1 MTLEKIL
8 QDIPEL
14 GKITPDVMNAI
25 AIRMHG
31 EPLDMNKTW
40 SENSYDDLDSVE
52 MVMELEKELDIVIPD
67 HIAEHLFS
75 GDSKPPLFISFIRD
89 KKLNQL
95 GL

>member
-1 MTLEKIL
+1 MIEKIL
-8 QDIPEL
+8 QDMPEL

-31 EPLDMNKTW
+31 EPLDMSKTW
-40 SENSYDDLDSVE
+40 GENGYDDLDSVE
-52 MVMELEKELDIVIPD
+52 MIMELEKELNIVIPD
-67 HIAEHLFS
+67 HIADILVS
-75 GDSKPPLFISFIRD
+75 GDSKPPRFTSFIRD